1 MRHCW
6 NGINSNKNIV
16 HWVYNH
22 LLYAF
27 QENLFEICFRNESL
41 FVDDMTDPNNCNVD
55 DSNTLTFKIILMM
68 GIVFVGISALI
79 SLYIDRV
86 DRKKLLSEISNVLST
101 ISKSQNFLMMR
112 YAFYVFQL
120 VGYGCVH
127 YFRCQ

>member
-1 MRHCW
+1 
-6 NGINSNKNIV
+6 
-16 HWVYNH
+16 
-22 LLYAF
+22 
-27 QENLFEICFRNESL
+27 
-41 FVDDMTDPNNCNVD
+41 MTDPNNCSVD

-101 ISKSQNFLMMR
+101 ISKRQNFLMMR